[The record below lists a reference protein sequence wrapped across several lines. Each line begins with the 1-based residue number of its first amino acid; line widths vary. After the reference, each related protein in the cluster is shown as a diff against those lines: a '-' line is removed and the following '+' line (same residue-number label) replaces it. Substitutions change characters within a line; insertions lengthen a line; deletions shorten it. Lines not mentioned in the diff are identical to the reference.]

1 MMTSPNPM
9 AMVTEKRELGG
20 LRGLRKH
27 LLHLL
32 EESDDGVVAQR
43 RLRQRVLLRCGR
55 HCGGRSKGCAKCSTK
70 ANKPSPC
77 QVIGRVGTDLSGE
90 CAPPPRVST
99 LPAPAVSRESGAQ
112 LPRCA
117 SSCSAKQ
124 EAARCSLLL
133 LGSTWR
139 LGQVLFHSFA
149 QYSLVGQGKQRENY
163 STRKVAGPCIPSILV
178 PGWGLLKD
186 FETNF
191 PWDPRTSEFRD
202 LNEI

>member
-1 MMTSPNPM
+1 M
-9 AMVTEKRELGG
+9 AMVTEKRSLVVSEVSASTFFTFWKKAMTGLSLSGASASGFSFAAADTLWPGVLKLVCEMQHQGKQAFAVPSNWAGWHRPLGG
-20 LRGLRKH
+20 MRSAA
-27 LLHLL
+27 
-32 EESDDGVVAQR
+32 ESLYAA
-43 RLRQRVLLRCGR
+43 C
-55 HCGGRSKGCAKCSTK
+55 
-70 ANKPSPC
+70 
-77 QVIGRVGTDLSGE
+77 
-90 CAPPPRVST
+90 
-99 LPAPAVSRESGAQ
+99 PAVSRESGAQ